1 MASGTGGEDAP
12 QGEARR
18 TPPSAHQTGTY
29 EAVGTAGRSAV
40 DLSRTGYFK
49 PVRQRHKLR
58 QWLDQIGLFV
68 GQRMARAVRDDNIYL
83 ILMAAVV
90 GIISGVAAA
99 SLLTWIDS
107 ANGLFSQVER
117 LTPLGSLVFV
127 GLPMLGGLLVGLLR
141 LVSPQMAVRDGGGL
155 TSVMS
160 AVSTGGGHLN
170 GWAGLALG
178 VGTGLT
184 IGSGGSVGHE
194 GPTVGVG
201 ATVGSVVARFFGLR
215 MRRQIAMVGAGA
227 AAGLASAF
235 NAPLAGVIFTVEVV
249 FRRSVGGNVGTM
261 SMFTPLVVAAVA
273 GTFTS
278 HLIFGERTEFTV
290 ASTEIATVAE
300 MPFYLLI
307 AALAGLVS
315 VLMSRSIV
323 WTTRGFDHLGI
334 PEWIKPGLGGLGV
347 GLLGAFLFTDLLG
360 PGRAT
365 LGSALTNDLV
375 WTVALPLVLL
385 KILATSLTIGSRGMG
400 GLFMPSL
407 FIGACLGTSIHPLAE
422 LALPEVGHPAAY
434 ALVGMAALLGATLR
448 APITPIVMIFELTR
462 EYEMILPIMF
472 AAILGSFIAG
482 KIQPESHQEQMLRKH
497 GDDASHPL
505 EEGEVMHRG
514 RVGEIMVQPDHLLLA
529 DAGFEEVQR
538 AAQVEGVRS
547 LFVVEPVEGDDTP
560 RLVGFIDTA
569 ELAARIL
576 RNEADTSASARD
588 LMSKER
594 PSLLMRGDTLAGA
607 TLALARAHREVL
619 PVVDEDR
626 HLQGLLYRGDV
637 MAHYSRHVLEKRDDG
652 LRLAGAGGLQQEV
665 GLGRGVIV
673 ERVMVGRKW
682 AGRSLAQLDLRRRT
696 GVNVVEWRRQERH
709 LPLDPTVPLKEG
721 DLLAITGTRDQFLE
735 MRWIEKSRSG
745 TGSGPYDSVQAEAG
759 ASGPGARTK
768 FDPLEE
774 PDPASRTTSGQIGAR
789 KQPSPGPYPVLG
801 VDLVDDDD

>member
-1 MASGTGGEDAP
+1 M
-12 QGEARR
+12 
-18 TPPSAHQTGTY
+18 PSPGQTGTF
-29 EAVGTAGRSAV
+29 EAVGTAGRSNV

-49 PVRQRHKLR
+49 PVPQHHRLR
-58 QWLDQIGLFV
+58 QWFDRMGLFV

-90 GIISGVAAA
+90 GIVSGIAAA
-99 SLLTWIDS
+99 TLLTWIDS
-107 ANGLFSQVER
+107 SNGLFSQVER

-127 GLPMLGGLLVGLLR
+127 GLPMLGGLMVGLLR
-141 LVSPQMAVRDGGGL
+141 LISPRTANQDGGGL
-155 TSVMS
+155 TSVMAS
-160 AVSTGGGHLN
+160 VGTRGGHLN

-201 ATVGSVVARFFGLR
+201 ATVGSVMARFFGLR

-227 AAGLASAF
+227 AAGLAAAF

-290 ASTEIATVAE
+290 VSTDIASVAE

-307 AALAGLVS
+307 AALAGLFS
-315 VLMSRSIV
+315 VLMARSIE
-323 WTTRGFDHLGI
+323 WTFTGFDRLEV
-334 PEWIKPGLGGLGV
+334 PDWVKPAIGGLGV
-347 GLLGAFLFTDLLG
+347 GLLGAFAFSDLLG
-360 PGRAT
+360 PGRDL
-365 LGSALTNDLV
+365 LGNALANRLV
-375 WTVALPLVLL
+375 WTVALPLVVL
-385 KILATSLTIGSRGMG
+385 KILATALTIGSRGMG

-407 FIGACLGTSIHPLAE
+407 FIGACIGTSIHPLAE
-422 LALPEVGHPAAY
+422 LALGDVGHPAAY
-434 ALVGMAALLGATLR
+434 ALVGMAAFLGATMR
-448 APITPIVMIFELTR
+448 APITPIVMIFEMTR
-462 EYEMILPIMF
+462 EYELILPIMF

-482 KIQPESHQEQMLRKH
+482 KIQPESYQERLLRKY
-497 GDDASHPL
+497 GDEGNRPL

-514 RVGEIMVQPDHLLLA
+514 RVGELMVQPDHLLTA
-529 DAGFEEVQR
+529 DASFEEVQR
-538 AAQVEGVRS
+538 AAQVEGVKS

-560 RLVGFIDTA
+560 RLIGFIDTT
-569 ELAARIL
+569 ELAALVL
-576 RNEADTSASARD
+576 RNELETTSRARD

-594 PSLLMRGDTLAGA
+594 PSLLMKGDTLAGA
-607 TLALARAHREVL
+607 TLALARAHRDVL

-626 HLQGLLYRGDV
+626 HLEGLLYRGDL
-637 MAHYSRHVLEKRDDG
+637 MAHYSEHVLEKRDDG
-652 LRLAGAGGLQQEV
+652 LGLAAASGLQQEI

-682 AGRSLAQLDLRRRT
+682 AGRSLAELDLRKRT
-696 GVNVVEWRRQERH
+696 GVNVVEWRRRERH
-709 LPLDPTVPLKEG
+709 LPLDPEVPMKEG
-721 DLLAITGTRDQFLE
+721 DLLAITGTREQFLE

-745 TGSGPYDSVQAEAG
+745 TGSGPFVSLDDPSGAVASAEQ
-759 ASGPGARTK
+759 

-774 PDPASRTTSGQIGAR
+774 PEPEPGSRTTKGEIGAR
-789 KQPSPGPYPVLG
+789 KLPSPGPYPVIQAELR
-801 VDLVDDDD
+801 DDDDDDDD